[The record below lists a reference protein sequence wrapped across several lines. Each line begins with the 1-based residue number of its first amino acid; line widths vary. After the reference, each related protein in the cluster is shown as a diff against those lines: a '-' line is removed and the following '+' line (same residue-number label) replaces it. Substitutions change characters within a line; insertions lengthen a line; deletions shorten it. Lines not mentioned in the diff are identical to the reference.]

1 MASGTHPP
9 FSWADCRA
17 DSRLVCLRTH
27 ARVFGRES
35 AGGARAGGP
44 IRCARV
50 GALAADVR
58 DLEMA
63 VSRSARHLMELAS
76 AEPLALFADG
86 GYVQETPVTI
96 GIVPRAL
103 HVIAP

>member
-1 MASGTHPP
+1 
-9 FSWADCRA
+9 
-17 DSRLVCLRTH
+17 
-27 ARVFGRES
+27 
-35 AGGARAGGP
+35 
-44 IRCARV
+44 
-50 GALAADVR
+50 
-58 DLEMA
+58 MA